1 MYTQTHTRARQQ
13 GYSASDSKYGGSD
26 IKIRSARYPMTD
38 MVLKS
43 MRAAWG
49 WICGAKSPKL
59 NDELIFTLSTGSNWM
74 NYQSCCKTGSD
85 LLDPCHCKRKKQTRV
100 GQSRIWA
107 KSGDVIEI
115 FLHLFSCCRECETLR
130 RQSAMVRARA
140 SRVSGL
146 RRYLSTDLQQCSTS
160 KLCTLAHRTAK

>member
-1 MYTQTHTRARQQ
+1 MYTQAHTRARQQ
-13 GYSASDSKYGGSD
+13 GYSGSDSKYGGSD
-26 IKIRSARYPMTD
+26 IKIRSTRYPITD

-59 NDELIFTLSTGSNWM
+59 NDKLIFTLSTGSNWM

-100 GQSRIWA
+100 GQSGIWA
-107 KSGDVIEI
+107 KSGDVIAI
-115 FLHLFSCCRECETLR
+115 FLHLFSCCGSARHFVANLR
-130 RQSAMVRARA
+130 RCARA
-140 SRVSGL
+140 HQYTRSG
-146 RRYLSTDLQQCSTS
+146 
-160 KLCTLAHRTAK
+160 TAAALPFN

>member
-1 MYTQTHTRARQQ
+1 MYVHTDAHTRSPAGIFRL
-13 GYSASDSKYGGSD
+13 GF
-26 IKIRSARYPMTD
+26 KIRRIRYQNQISALSDDRHGAEID
-38 MVLKS
+38 ARRL
-43 MRAAWG
+43 G

-85 LLDPCHCKRKKQTRV
+85 LLDPCHCTKKKKA
-100 GQSRIWA
+100 RISQYWA